1 MDFGLMPRA
10 GGLRRNTSMTGYSG
24 EIKKQISRE
33 KRGWLVVLASACLLL
48 AAGIVLGFLASGRFI
63 TAETPENLRVAPE
76 ALSAS
81 FAEVSKKV
89 EPAVVNID
97 TKGKVPEVSLKG
109 EQTEPTNPDDIL
121 EYFKRQLP
129 RRPSYSVGSG
139 FIVDKTGYI
148 LTNYHVINDAS
159 RISVRL
165 QSGEEY
171 LAKVIGTD
179 EETDLAVLKIEAG
192 KDLPTVK
199 LGDSDAIQVGD
210 WVLAIGSPF
219 GLAQTVTAGIISQ
232 TRRETP
238 YATSFQKFIQT
249 DAAINRGN
257 SGGPLVNMNG
267 DVIGINSQIAS
278 TTGDYN
284 GIGFA
289 LPSKEAAYVYQQILA
304 NGKVRR
310 GYLGVNLDSV
320 KPEFAKVYDLGETKG
335 AIVTDIRDKQG
346 AAAKA
351 GLQINDV
358 ITEYGGQAVASA
370 QDLIAKVASTEP
382 LKEVNIVYLRET
394 GDKLERQTTVIKL
407 GERPSNNPTAEAEPT
422 KKKLGVSPAV
432 AQVLPLGLTVAEMT
446 PQLAN
451 TYKLEGQSGLVIKEI
466 DPASFI
472 ADLKAINGSDAL
484 NAGDLIQRVNRVA
497 VPDLKTFNDITG
509 KLKTGDAVV
518 LHVATYNKFTR
529 TVQQRIVQFTVQ

>member
-1 MDFGLMPRA
+1 
-10 GGLRRNTSMTGYSG
+10 MTDGYSG
-24 EIKKQISRE
+24 RREIKKQVLRG
-33 KRGWLVVLASACLLL
+33 KRVWFAVLASACLLV
-48 AAGIVLGFLASGRFI
+48 ASGIVLGWMAAGSRFSA
-63 TAETPENLRVAPE
+63 TAETPANLRVAPE
-76 ALSAS
+76 TLSAS
-81 FAEVSKKV
+81 FAEVSRRV

-109 EQTEPTNPDDIL
+109 EQQTEPTNPDDIL

-139 FIVDKTGYI
+139 FIVDKAGYI
-148 LTNYHVINDAS
+148 LTNFHVIDDAS

-171 LAKVIGTD
+171 IAKIIGTD

-199 LGDSDAIQVGD
+199 LGDSDAVQVGD

-238 YATSFQKFIQT
+238 YATSFQRFIQT

-267 DVIGINSQIAS
+267 DVIGVNSQIAS

-304 NGKVRR
+304 HGKVRR

-320 KPEFAKVYDLGETKG
+320 KAEFAKIYDLGETKG

-346 AAAKA
+346 AASKA
-351 GLQINDV
+351 GLQINDI
-358 ITEYGGQAVASA
+358 ITEFNGEAVASA
-370 QDLIAKVASTEP
+370 QDLIAKVAATEP
-382 LKEVNIVYLRET
+382 QREINIVYLREA
-394 GDKLERQTTVIKL
+394 GDKLERRTTVIRL
-407 GERPSNNPTAEAEPT
+407 GERPSNNAAAAETDASR
-422 KKKLGVSPAV
+422 KKLSVNGDGETSSAPTT
-432 AQVLPLGLTVAEMT
+432 PFGLTLAEIT
-446 PQLAN
+446 PQLAT
-451 TYKLEGQSGLVIKEI
+451 TYKLEGQTGLVIKNI

-472 ADLKAINGSDAL
+472 ADLKATNGADAL
-484 NAGDLIQRVNRVA
+484 NAGDLIQRINRVG
-497 VPDLKTFNDITG
+497 VTDLKTFNDIVG

-518 LHVATYNKFTR
+518 LHVASYNKFTR
-529 TVQQRIVQFTVQ
+529 AVQQRIVQFTVQ